1 MSVIIYQYKG
11 TPMLS
16 GLL

>member
-16 GLL
+16 GLI